1 MQTLTLEATILHG
14 GRRYRASGTR
24 NELEQRN
31 YVTVRCQGRMTRA
44 YWFKFSKRR
53 PFTVSLLKRAI
64 DRFIQD
70 GVES

>member
-1 MQTLTLEATILHG
+1 MQTIELEATILHG
-14 GRRYRASGTR
+14 GRRYRATGTR

-31 YVTVRCQGRMTRA
+31 YVTVCCQGRLPRA
-44 YWFKFSKRR
+44 YWFKFSRR
-53 PFTVSLLKRAI
+53 RAFNTGLLKRAI